1 MDTISQSD
9 IVICHGN
16 ELEPYIHQLGALRI
30 EVFREFP
37 YLYDG
42 NIEYEENYLSTYL
55 NSEESITVLILNN
68 GEVIGASTGL
78 PLSDETEEFKNP
90 FHEKGFDTDT
100 IFYCG
105 ESILKKPYRGRGI
118 YSVFMKEREDYA
130 RKLGRFNSICF
141 CAVKRPVN
149 HHLKPKNYYPLDEV
163 WKNYGYQK
171 KPELRTTYFWKDI
184 NEKEESAKMMEYWMK
199 PL

>member
-9 IVICHGN
+9 IVICHGK
-16 ELEPYIHQLGALRI
+16 ELEPYIHQLAALRI

-55 NSEESITVLILNN
+55 NSEECIAVLIHKN

-90 FHEKGFDTDT
+90 FHKKGFDTDT

-184 NEKEESAKMMEYWMK
+184 NEKEESAKTMEFWIK